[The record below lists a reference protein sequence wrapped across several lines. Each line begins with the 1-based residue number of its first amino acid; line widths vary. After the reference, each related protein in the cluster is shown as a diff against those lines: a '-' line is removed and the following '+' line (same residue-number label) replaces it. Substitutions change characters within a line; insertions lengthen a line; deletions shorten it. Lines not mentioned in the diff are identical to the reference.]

1 MKRTIVAL
9 VTFFMCFATS
19 FAQLTIGGKRV
30 AYDKRSN
37 TYLLTVPRS
46 AYGFQPSMSQIKV

>member
-19 FAQLTIGGKRV
+19 FAQLTIRV
-30 AYDKRSN
+30 AGAHAR
-37 TYLLTVPRS
+37 VRAEHP
-46 AYGFQPSMSQIKV
+46 